1 VSLAGRFASRRI
13 PQQHGPGDHAT
24 SGGHAR
30 SIASEILEGGPEAV
44 RITKQLLNSQTVE
57 PDMERLQK
65 LHEEVRRSP
74 EAAEGLAAFRERR
87 RPNW

>member
-1 VSLAGRFASRRI
+1 V
-13 PQQHGPGDHAT
+13 PGDHAT

-30 SIASEILEGGPEAV
+30 SIASEILEGGPKAV
-44 RITKQLLNSQTVE
+44 HITKQLLNSQTVA
-57 PDMERLQK
+57 PDMECLQK